1 MARRSGL
8 ILTALAATAL
18 ALPATAAAQDP
29 APTPAPTPAPVA
41 SPPPVGGTL
50 TLAAERVGGAD
61 RAVVAGD
68 RWRVRGRVAP
78 YVPGQRVVVRL
89 LRGHQKLVVREV
101 AVRRAGDGSSGTF
114 LVGLSSGRPGRV
126 TVLAVHRRTPGQATL
141 RSPAVRVSVL
151 AAHVAPGA
159 RGAAVRVLQRGLAAL
174 GYVVGRR
181 GTFDARTERAVLAFR
196 KVTGMARTMV
206 ADAEVFHRL
215 ARGSG
220 HFRVR
225 HPDHGKHVEADLS
238 RQVLALIDGD
248 RVERIYPTSSG
259 APVTRTVLGSFRV
272 YLKSPGINQKGMY
285 YSSYF
290 IRGYAIHGYVSV
302 PAYPASHG
310 CLRVPLSDAIPIF
323 RWLSVGDVVDVYR

>member
-8 ILTALAATAL
+8 TLTTLAAMAL
-18 ALPATAAAQDP
+18 VLPATAAAQAPPP
-29 APTPAPTPAPVA
+29 APAPPR
-41 SPPPVGGTL
+41 VGGTL
-50 TLAAERVGGAD
+50 TLAAERVGGTD
-61 RAVVAGD
+61 RAVIAGD

-89 LRGHQKLVVREV
+89 LRGQRKLTVREV
-101 AVRRAGDGSSGTF
+101 AVRRSGDGSSGTF
-114 LVGLSSGRPGRV
+114 LVGLTSGRPGRV

-141 RSPAVRVSVL
+141 RSPAVRVRVL
-151 AAHVAPGA
+151 TARVEPGA
-159 RGAAVRVLQRGLAAL
+159 RGTAVRLLQRRLAAL

-181 GTFDARTERAVLAFR
+181 GTFDARTARAVLAFH
-196 KVTGMARTMV
+196 KVTGMARTPV
-206 ADAEVFHRL
+206 ASADVFRRL
-215 ARGSG
+215 ARGNG

-225 HPDHGKHVEADLS
+225 HPEHGRHVEADLS

-272 YLKSPGINQKGMY
+272 YLRSPGINQKGMY

-302 PAYPASHG
+302 PEYPASHG
-310 CLRVPLSDAIPIF
+310 CLRVPLPDAIPIF
-323 RWLSVGDVVDVYR
+323 RWLSLGDVVDVYL